1 LLEEYPQDINIL
13 FTFRSGSLG
22 HFLPLLPLAWE
33 AREAGHDVAFASGPD
48 QSQRVVGAG
57 FRFFNAGLTYSQP
70 GQEMRQRY
78 PDWPWGPDFEHVYSL
93 VFAGICGPA
102 MAKELPA
109 VFASFH
115 PDLVVAEVAE
125 FGGPVVAAAASIP
138 WATVGWGLPVP
149 ADIADAAGQAVAPM
163 WEERR
168 LNPLP
173 YGGLYQCCYLDPC
186 PPSLSPN
193 DRPAMARI
201 QPLRPDQLPDPNG
214 APGWLLKMPDR
225 PTVYVTLGTSVSFA
239 AGHGERMV
247 MVVAEALGGEDLNV
261 IVTGPGVDQV
271 SPVPANIA
279 VASFLPLADLLPRC
293 QLVVSH
299 AGAGTILAALA
310 VGLPQI
316 LLPMGA
322 DQFRNAAAVVGAGA
336 GRQLVASEL
345 DAVTLRTSVKELLD
359 DTAAAS
365 AANTVKNEIAAMP
378 DARSAISVLEQ
389 L

>member
-1 LLEEYPQDINIL
+1 LRDEYSQRINIL

-22 HFLPLLPLAWE
+22 HFLPLLPLARE
-33 AREAGHDVAFASGPD
+33 AKEAGHEVAFASGAD
-48 QSQRVVGAG
+48 QSERVVEAG

-70 GQEMRQRY
+70 GQEMRQRFR
-78 PDWPWGPDFEHVYSL
+78 DWPWGNDFEHVYSL
-93 VFAGICGPA
+93 IFAGICGPA
-102 MAKELPA
+102 MAKDLPA
-109 VFASFH
+109 VFTSFH

-138 WATVGWGLPVP
+138 WAAVGWGLPVP
-149 ADIADAAGQAVAPM
+149 ADIAEAAGQAVARM

-173 YGGLYQCCYLDPC
+173 YGGLYQYCYLDPC
-186 PPSLSPN
+186 PPSLAPR
-193 DRPAMARI
+193 DGPAIART
-201 QPLRPDQLPDPNG
+201 QPLRPDQLADPNG
-214 APGWLLKMPDR
+214 APDWLLKMSDR

-239 AGHGERMV
+239 VAHGNRTV
-247 MVVAEALGGEDLNV
+247 MAVAEGLGGEDLNV
-261 IVTGPGVDQV
+261 IVTGPAANQA
-271 SPVPANIA
+271 SPMPANIA
-279 VASFLPLADLLPRC
+279 VASFIPLADLLPRC

-299 AGAGTILAALA
+299 GGAGTILAALA
-310 VGLPQI
+310 MGLPQV

-345 DAVTLRTSVKELLD
+345 DAVTLRTSVMELLD
-359 DTAAAS
+359 DTAAAL
-365 AANTVKNEIAAMP
+365 AADTVKNEIAAMP
-378 DARSAISVLEQ
+378 DARSAVSVLEQ